1 MSEPLPPAA
10 SRGVL
15 TTSEVAKRLGV
26 SLRTVQLWVEAGIL
40 PAART
45 PGGHRRIP
53 ATAVEALALSTGLA
67 ERAASIERAAQAK
80 APEATQRRF
89 SVLLVEDNAELRTLW
104 EHSLAGLDPR
114 LEIRVADTGYAALL
128 HIGQQRPDLLVT
140 DLRLPGMDGFEM
152 IRALERDPAFAGIPT
167 LAITSM
173 DVAVVGDQGHLPQT
187 VEILHKPVL
196 PALLQD
202 RVRFHLTHA
211 GAAQPPA

>member
-1 MSEPLPPAA
+1 M
-10 SRGVL
+10 
-15 TTSEVAKRLGV
+15 AKRLGV

-53 ATAVEALALSTGLA
+53 AAAVEALALSTGLA
-67 ERAASIERAAQAK
+67 ERAASIDKAAAKPAATPQA
-80 APEATQRRF
+80 RF

-104 EHSLAGLDPR
+104 ENSLEGLDPR

-167 LAITSM
+167 LAITSLE
-173 DVAVVGDQGHLPQT
+173 AGVVFDRGHLPQT

-196 PALLQD
+196 PALLQE

-211 GAAQPPA
+211 GGVNPQA